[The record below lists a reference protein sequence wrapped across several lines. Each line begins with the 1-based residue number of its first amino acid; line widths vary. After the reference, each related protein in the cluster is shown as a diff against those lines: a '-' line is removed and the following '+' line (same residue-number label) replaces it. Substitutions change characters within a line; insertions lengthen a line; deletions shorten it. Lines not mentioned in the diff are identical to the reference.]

1 MSGSTSPVSPVRSF
15 RDPAGSL
22 EVRDDSVWRRVYSH
36 AMQETL
42 DLFGSSFYKG
52 SEARGDVVGSQIREQ
67 SVTDGLLLEHPRVFF
82 PSYCWE
88 WAPSQWVAAGE
99 LTLTLCEAALAEGWI
114 LKDATP
120 LNILFEGHTPV
131 LVDVLSFERR
141 NPRSALFTAQAQF
154 IRTFLLSL
162 IARYWLGRP
171 LSATQSRR
179 DGLSPEELYPYMRI
193 RAFTRPL
200 LLRNVGL
207 PTLFDRHK
215 PVSEESIEATKS
227 REYDPEIA
235 TVLLQRTL
243 RSLRSQLTRA
253 RGPAADSRWSAYE
266 DNLAH
271 YGQMDQQAK
280 QHFVGECVAKHRP
293 QTVLDVGTNTGF
305 YALLAAKHGA
315 RVVALDTDEASVE
328 QLYRKAV
335 AANADVQPLVGNLA
349 RPTPAVGWRNEEQL
363 SFLDRAAGRFEMVM
377 MLAVIHH
384 LLLTEQIPLSHL
396 AELSS
401 RLTFRW
407 LLVEWVPGSDPMFRQ
422 LLRGRSDLYGHLT
435 ETAFVQAF
443 SEYFRVEHKGALG
456 NGRVLYLFEKSA

>member
-1 MSGSTSPVSPVRSF
+1 MSGSKGLVSPSRSF

-22 EVRDDSVWRRVYSH
+22 EVRGNSVWRHVYPH
-36 AMQETL
+36 ATEETL
-42 DLFGSSFYKG
+42 DLLGAPFYKG
-52 SEARGDVVGSQIREQ
+52 SQAKGEIVGSQIREQ
-67 SVTDGLLLEHPRVFF
+67 SASGGLLLEHPRVFF

-99 LTLTLCEAALAEGWI
+99 LTLRLCEAALAEGWI

-141 NPRSALFTAQAQF
+141 NPRSAIFTAQAQF

-162 IARYWLGRP
+162 IARHWLGRP
-171 LSATQSRR
+171 LSSSQTRR
-179 DGLSPEELYPYMRI
+179 DGLSPEDLFPYMRI

-215 PVSEESIEATKS
+215 PVSEESIEAAKS

-235 TVLLQRTL
+235 TALLQRTL
-243 RSLRSQLTRA
+243 RSLRNQLKRA
-253 RGPAADSRWSAYE
+253 SGPAADSRWSAYE

-271 YGQMDQQAK
+271 YGQTDQQAK
-280 QHFVGECVAKHRP
+280 QHFVEECVATHRP

-349 RPTPAVGWRNEEQL
+349 RPTPAVGWQNEEQL
-363 SFLDRAAGRFEMVM
+363 SFLDRAAGRFEMVL

-396 AELSS
+396 AGLSS
-401 RLTFRW
+401 RLTSRW
-407 LLVEWVPGSDPMFRQ
+407 LLVEWVPDHDPMFRQ
-422 LLRGRSDLYGHLT
+422 LLRGRSNLYRHLT
-435 ETAFVQAF
+435 EAAF
-443 SEYFRVEHKGALG
+443 SQSFSEHFRVERKGALA
-456 NGRVLYLFEKSA
+456 NGRVLYLFEKNA